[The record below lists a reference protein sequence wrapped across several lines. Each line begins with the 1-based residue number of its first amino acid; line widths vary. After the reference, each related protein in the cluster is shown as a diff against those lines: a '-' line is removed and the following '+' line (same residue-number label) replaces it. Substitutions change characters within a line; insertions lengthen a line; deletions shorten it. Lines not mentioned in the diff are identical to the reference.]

1 MLGGGPFQKK
11 KECKSLRNF
20 SRGTLRLR
28 IWISLGCICES
39 CCQIVSF
46 NISDSVFNIGT
57 CQLQTRQWM
66 SCELQLHL

>member
-39 CCQIVSF
+39 WCQIVSF
-46 NISDSVFNIGT
+46 NISDSVFNI
-57 CQLQTRQWM
+57 WYM
-66 SCELQLHL
+66 SVADTSVDVM